1 MAKKRAQKK
10 KSSAR
15 KGGKPA
21 SSKGAGPKAPRDVPV
36 PEKLGQIYEGKA
48 KKLFATS
55 DPGLL
60 ICHFKDDAT
69 AFNAQK
75 RGIIV
80 NKGVFNNDIS
90 SHLYKMLEKRGVR
103 THLVKKLSERE
114 QLVRKVEIIPVEVII
129 RNLAAGSLAK
139 RLGLAEGTPLKFP
152 IVEWC
157 YKSDKLGDPIVS
169 DEIAVAL
176 GWASA
181 KEMTLLKHKALEV
194 DRLLTAFFAK
204 LGIKLVDFKLEFGR
218 FGKEI
223 LLADEITP
231 DGCRLWDAQTNEKLD
246 KDRFRH
252 DLGGVEE
259 AYQRV
264 HAAVL
269 GA

>member
-1 MAKKRAQKK
+1 MDKR
-10 KSSAR
+10 
-15 KGGKPA
+15 
-21 SSKGAGPKAPRDVPV
+21 D
-36 PEKLGQIYEGKA
+36 LIYEGKA
-48 KKLFATS
+48 KRVYTTDNPDLV
-55 DPGLL
+55 
-60 ICHFKDDAT
+60 IQYFKDDAT

-75 RGIIV
+75 RGTIV
-80 NKGVFNNDIS
+80 NKGVFNNDIT
-90 SHLYKMLEKRGVR
+90 SHLFKMLEKKGIR
-103 THLVKKLSERE
+103 THFVKKLSERE
-114 QLVRKVEIIPVEVII
+114 QLVRKVDIIPVEVII

-176 GWASA
+176 GWAGA
-181 KEMTLLKHKALEV
+181 KEMAILKHKALEV
-194 DRLLTAFFAK
+194 DRLLTAFFAR

-218 FGKEI
+218 FGKDI

-231 DGCRLWDAQTNEKLD
+231 DGCRLWDAKTNEKLD

-264 HAAVL
+264 HAAVM